1 MSPVNSD
8 DSSGRNF
15 RGGGRPLTR
24 KEIRAREKSL
34 TADSG
39 DLVPEQAYES
49 GNDAPELPDRRP
61 AVPQTPVAAPA
72 SAQPRVEPTVPGTA
86 AGAAS
91 SPVPSP
97 DAVAP
102 TLGVPLAPPA
112 PPTIQE
118 PAIQEP
124 TIQEPA
130 IQEPKIQQP
139 ASDATGDAH
148 GAHAG
153 VDPHAA
159 DHHAAHRAAAHSAA
173 AHNAAAGEQGTVDHA
188 DAVHEADHSDAAHA
202 DGGFGEPAMHADEAH
217 HHAAPVGVDYEAYH
231 PDAHH
236 ETYEDHEPYEDQAMG
251 HQLLGSPQGV
261 TTPARPSK
269 KVRRRRRLVALL
281 LTLALF
287 VTATVVGAQFLK
299 PLLGT
304 NKPSDYPGPGTGQ
317 VKVSVQPGEGPVSVA
332 ARLEEAKVVANAD
345 TFVSALAAS
354 GGTLSPGEYDF
365 KQEMKNSDAVAV
377 LLNEEQAKVMYFALS
392 AGLRIS
398 ESLEAISEGSGIPVA
413 QLKSFSDSP
422 QQFGL
427 PAKAK
432 NLEGYLAP
440 GEHRF
445 PLGSTPKDILTQ
457 LVKITQD
464 ELKAQGVTDPAKQ
477 YEVVTVASIVQAEG
491 GQAEYKD
498 VAGAI
503 YNRLK
508 PNNTETAGLIQSD
521 ATVTYGLGRKSFH
534 ITEEEKADKSNPYNT
549 YANQGLPVGP
559 IGSPGKTA
567 IDASAKPNQNE
578 YMYWV
583 TINLDTKET
592 KFSKTLAEHQRYVDQ
607 YNAWCEANPGR
618 CV

>member
-1 MSPVNSD
+1 VSPVNSD

-15 RGGGRPLTR
+15 RGAGRALTR

-34 TADSG
+34 TPDSG
-39 DLVPEQAYES
+39 NLVPKQAYES
-49 GNDAPELPDRRP
+49 GNDGPDP
-61 AVPQTPVAAPA
+61 AVP
-72 SAQPRVEPTVPGTA
+72 SA
-86 AGAAS
+86 
-91 SPVPSP
+91 

-102 TLGVPLAPPA
+102 TTGVPMVPAA
-112 PPTIQE
+112 PPTIQA
-118 PAIQEP
+118 PAAARGDGHANEHGTHAEGQ
-124 TIQEPA
+124 
-130 IQEPKIQQP
+130 
-139 ASDATGDAH
+139 DAQG
-148 GAHAG
+148 GAHASHG
-153 VDPHAA
+153 HGSHGDHASGTPVDAP
-159 DHHAAHRAAAHSAA
+159 DRVHHAAHAEGRHEEHVFSSAEA
-173 AHNAAAGEQGTVDHA
+173 QHYAEPKHDGGHA
-188 DAVHEADHSDAAHA
+188 DDGYTEYHHGAHQ
-202 DGGFGEPAMHADEAH
+202 DDPH
-217 HHAAPVGVDYEAYH
+217 HHDPHAG
-231 PDAHH
+231 
-236 ETYEDHEPYEDQAMG
+236 TYEDHVHYEHDSVGQ
-251 HQLLGSPQGV
+251 QLLG
-261 TTPARPSK
+261 TPERVKPRPSK
-269 KVRRRRRLVALL
+269 KVRRRRRIVALL

-299 PLLGT
+299 PLLGDSR
-304 NKPSDYPGPGTGQ
+304 PSDYPGPGTGQ
-317 VKVSVQPGEGPVSVA
+317 VTVAVQPGEGPMSVA
-332 ARLEEAKVVANAD
+332 AKLEDAKVVANAD

-354 GGTLSPGEYDF
+354 GGTLAPGEYDF
-365 KQEMKNSDAVAV
+365 KQEMKNSDAVDV
-377 LLNEEQAKVMYFALS
+377 LLNEGQSKVLYFALS
-392 AGLRIS
+392 AGLRIN
-398 ESLEAISEGSGIPVA
+398 ESLEAISEGSGIPVS
-413 QLKSFSDSP
+413 QFKTLSDSP

-445 PLGSTPKDILTQ
+445 PLGTTPKEILTQ
-457 LVKITQD
+457 LVKITTD

-477 YEVVTVASIVQAEG
+477 YDVLTVASIVQAEG

-549 YANQGLPVGP
+549 YAIQGLPVGP

-567 IDASAKPNQNE
+567 IDAAAQPNENA

>member
-15 RGGGRPLTR
+15 RGAGRALTR

-39 DLVPEQAYES
+39 NLVPEQAYES
-49 GNDAPELPDRRP
+49 GNDGPDVPERLP
-61 AVPQTPVAAPA
+61 T
-72 SAQPRVEPTVPGTA
+72 AQATTG
-86 AGAAS
+86 
-91 SPVPSP
+91 
-97 DAVAP
+97 AP
-102 TLGVPLAPPA
+102 TTGVPMVPTA
-112 PPTIQE
+112 PPTIAV
-118 PAIQEP
+118 PAAEH
-124 TIQEPA
+124 
-130 IQEPKIQQP
+130 
-139 ASDATGDAH
+139 GDGHSGEH
-148 GAHAG
+148 GM
-153 VDPHAA
+153 HAA
-159 DHHAAHRAAAHSAA
+159 GAPGTPAVEAHTDRLHHAAHAEGRHEEHVFSSAETQHYGEPH
-173 AHNAAAGEQGTVDHA
+173 HNAEPH
-188 DAVHEADHSDAAHA
+188 H
-202 DGGFGEPAMHADEAH
+202 DGGHAGDGYTAYHHGAHPDDAH
-217 HHAAPVGVDYEAYH
+217 HHDLLHQDPHAG
-231 PDAHH
+231 
-236 ETYEDHEPYEDQAMG
+236 TYEDHEHYG
-251 HQLLGSPQGV
+251 HDSVGQQLLG
-261 TTPARPSK
+261 TPEVVKPRPSK
-269 KVRRRRRLVALL
+269 KVRRRRRIVALL

-299 PLLGT
+299 PLLGDSR
-304 NKPSDYPGPGTGQ
+304 PSDYPGPGTGQ
-317 VKVSVQPGEGPVSVA
+317 VTVAVQPGEGPMSVA
-332 ARLEEAKVVANAD
+332 AKLEDAKVVANAD

-354 GGTLSPGEYDF
+354 GGTLAPGEYDF

-377 LLNEEQAKVMYFALS
+377 LLNEGQSKVMYVALS
-392 AGLRIS
+392 AGLRIN
-398 ESLEAISEGSGIPVA
+398 ESLEAISEGSGIPVS
-413 QLKSFSDSP
+413 QFKTLSDSP

-445 PLGSTPKDILTQ
+445 PLGTTPKEILTQ
-457 LVKITQD
+457 LVKITTE
-464 ELKAQGVTDPAKQ
+464 ELNAQGVADPAKQ
-477 YEVVTVASIVQAEG
+477 YEVLTVASIVQAEG

-549 YANQGLPVGP
+549 YAIQGLPVGP

-567 IDASAKPNQNE
+567 IDAAAQPNKNE

>member
-8 DSSGRNF
+8 DSSGRNL
-15 RGGGRPLTR
+15 RGTGRPLTR
-24 KEIRAREKSL
+24 KEIRAREKSR
-34 TADSG
+34 TADAA

-49 GNDAPELPDRRP
+49 GNDAPDAPD
-61 AVPQTPVAAPA
+61 VPERSPSVP
-72 SAQPRVEPTVPGTA
+72 AQPRLEPTVSGVLP
-86 AGAAS
+86 GAAA

-97 DAVAP
+97 DSVAP
-102 TLGVPLAPPA
+102 TLGVPLVPPV

-118 PAIQEP
+118 PS
-124 TIQEPA
+124 IQEPA
-130 IQEPKIQQP
+130 SQAP
-139 ASDATGDAH
+139 ASDAPSEGAH
-148 GAHAG
+148 GVHA
-153 VDPHAA
+153 DPGHHA
-159 DHHAAHRAAAHSAA
+159 DHHAAAHRAAAHR
-173 AHNAAAGEQGTVDHA
+173 AAAGDAADYTHSDHTHSDHGQA
-188 DAVHEADHSDAAHA
+188 DPAQTGHDAVHHAGAGYADD
-202 DGGFGEPAMHADEAH
+202 GFGAPAIHADEAY
-217 HHAAPVGVDYEAYH
+217 HHAAPADVDYAAYH
-231 PDAHH
+231 HDVHH
-236 ETYEDHEPYEDQAMG
+236 ESYEDHVPYEDEAMG
-251 HQLLGSPQGV
+251 HQLLASRQGA
-261 TTPARPSK
+261 TPVPRPSK

-304 NKPSDYPGPGTGQ
+304 DKPSDYPGPGTGQ
-317 VKVSVQPGEGPVSVA
+317 VKLSVQPGEGPVSVA
-332 ARLEEAKVVANAD
+332 AKLEEARVVANAD
-345 TFVSALAAS
+345 TFISALSAS

-377 LLNEEQAKVMYFALS
+377 LLNEGQAKVMYFALS
-392 AGLRIS
+392 AGLRIN
-398 ESLEAISEGSGIPVA
+398 ESLEAISEGSGIPVG
-413 QLKSFSDSP
+413 QLKSLSDSP

-445 PLGSTPKDILTQ
+445 PVGSTPKDILTQ

-549 YANQGLPVGP
+549 YAIQGLPVGP

-567 IDASAKPNQNE
+567 IDASAKPNKNE

>member
-15 RGGGRPLTR
+15 RGAGRALTR

-49 GNDAPELPDRRP
+49 GNDAPDFPERLPAAQVPAAAQAPSQGPYGP
-61 AVPQTPVAAPA
+61 AVP
-72 SAQPRVEPTVPGTA
+72 SAD
-86 AGAAS
+86 S
-91 SPVPSP
+91 
-97 DAVAP
+97 VAP
-102 TLGVPLAPPA
+102 TTGVPMVPTA
-112 PPTIQE
+112 PPTVQT
-118 PAIQEP
+118 PAAGHE
-124 TIQEPA
+124 
-130 IQEPKIQQP
+130 
-139 ASDATGDAH
+139 DGH
-148 GAHAG
+148 GAPAAAALNDAS
-153 VDPHAA
+153 VDESHT
-159 DHHAAHRAAAHSAA
+159 DRVHHAAHVEGRHEEHVFSSAEPQHYA
-173 AHNAAAGEQGTVDHA
+173 
-188 DAVHEADHSDAAHA
+188 EARHDAAHA
-202 DGGFGEPAMHADEAH
+202 GDDYADYHHGAH
-217 HHAAPVGVDYEAYH
+217 HDDPHSHGPHSHGPHSHDPHSHDPHAGTYGDHDHYGHESVG
-231 PDAHH
+231 
-236 ETYEDHEPYEDQAMG
+236 Q
-251 HQLLGSPQGV
+251 QLLG
-261 TTPARPSK
+261 TPESVKPRPSK

-299 PLLGT
+299 PLLGDSR
-304 NKPSDYPGPGTGQ
+304 PSDYPGPGTGQ
-317 VKVSVQPGEGPVSVA
+317 VTVAVQPGEGPVSVA
-332 ARLEEAKVVANAD
+332 AKLEEAKVVANAD

-377 LLNEEQAKVMYFALS
+377 LLNEGQAKVMYFALS
-392 AGLRIS
+392 AGLRIN
-398 ESLEAISEGSGIPVA
+398 ESLEAISEGSGIPVSQFKA
-413 QLKSFSDSP
+413 LSDSP

-445 PLGSTPKDILTQ
+445 PLGTTPKEILTQ
-457 LVKITQD
+457 LVKTTKD
-464 ELKAQGVTDPAKQ
+464 ELAAQGVTDPAKQ
-477 YEVVTVASIVQAEG
+477 YDVVTVASIVQAEG

-508 PNNTETAGLIQSD
+508 PSNTETNGLIQSD

-534 ITEEEKADKSNPYNT
+534 IDEDEKADKSNPYNT
-549 YANQGLPVGP
+549 YAIQGLPVGP

-567 IDASAKPNQNE
+567 LDAAAKPNDNE
-578 YMYWV
+578 YLYWV

-592 KFSKTLAEHQRYVDQ
+592 KFSKTLAEHNRYVEQ
-607 YNAWCEANPGR
+607 YNAWCEANPNR

>member
-1 MSPVNSD
+1 MSPVNND

-15 RGGGRPLTR
+15 RGAGRALTR

-34 TADSG
+34 TEDSG
-39 DLVPEQAYES
+39 NLVPEQAYES
-49 GNDAPELPDRRP
+49 GNDTPDIPERRP
-61 AVPQTPVAAPA
+61 ATQV
-72 SAQPRVEPTVPGTA
+72 
-86 AGAAS
+86 AGAAQAQTAS
-91 SPVPSP
+91 QVPAASQAPATTQVPAVSHAQSQAPYEPAVPSP

-102 TLGVPLAPPA
+102 TTGVPLVPTA
-112 PPTIQE
+112 PPTVQA
-118 PAIQEP
+118 PAAGHGDGHTARTSDGHGDHASGAP
-124 TIQEPA
+124 VGAPA
-130 IQEPKIQQP
+130 DDVHTSR
-139 ASDATGDAH
+139 A
-148 GAHAG
+148 
-153 VDPHAA
+153 
-159 DHHAAHRAAAHSAA
+159 HHAAHAEGRHEERAFSSAESHHFA
-173 AHNAAAGEQGTVDHA
+173 EPRH
-188 DAVHEADHSDAAHA
+188 DAAHA
-202 DGGFGEPAMHADEAH
+202 DDGYAGYHDVEHDGDAH
-217 HHAAPVGVDYEAYH
+217 HHAL
-231 PDAHH
+231 HH
-236 ETYEDHEPYEDQAMG
+236 HDGHTATYEDPEHYDHESVGQ
-251 HQLLGSPQGV
+251 QLLGAPESVKP
-261 TTPARPSK
+261 RPSK

-287 VTATVVGAQFLK
+287 VTATVVGAQLLK
-299 PLLGT
+299 PLLGDPR
-304 NKPSDYPGPGTGQ
+304 PSDYPGPGTGQ
-317 VKVSVQPGEGPVSVA
+317 VTVAVQPGEGPMSVA
-332 ARLEEAKVVANAD
+332 AKLEDAKVVANAD

-354 GGTLSPGEYDF
+354 GGTLAPGEYDF

-377 LLNEEQAKVMYFALS
+377 LLGEGQAKVMYFALS
-392 AGLRIS
+392 AGLRIN
-398 ESLEAISEGSGIPVA
+398 ESLEAMSEGSGIPVSQFKA
-413 QLKSFSDSP
+413 LSDSP
-422 QQFGL
+422 EQFGL

-445 PLGSTPKDILTQ
+445 PLGTTPKEILTQ
-457 LVKITQD
+457 LVKITKD
-464 ELKAQGVTDPAKQ
+464 ELTAQGVTDPAKQ
-477 YEVVTVASIVQAEG
+477 YDVVTVASIVQAEG